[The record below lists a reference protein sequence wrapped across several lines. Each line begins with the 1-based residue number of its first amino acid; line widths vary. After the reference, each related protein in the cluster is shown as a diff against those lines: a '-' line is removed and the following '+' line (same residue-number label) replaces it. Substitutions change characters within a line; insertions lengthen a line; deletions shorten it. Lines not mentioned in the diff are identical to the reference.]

1 MQLYENI
8 LQITLYLYTNLYIS
22 SLDLRYY
29 PYMALYLN
37 FGRLYI
43 NNNNAN
49 IIIFF
54 FNIMIC
60 LNNFLHYLLYNFHFC
75 GKPYNETSL
84 THRKQSEGYKIKIL
98 THTLLY
104 SGS

>member
-54 FNIMIC
+54 
-60 LNNFLHYLLYNFHFC
+60 L
-75 GKPYNETSL
+75 
-84 THRKQSEGYKIKIL
+84 IL
-98 THTLLY
+98 
-104 SGS
+104 

>member
-29 PYMALYLN
+29 PYMAYLN

-43 NNNNAN
+43 NNNNPN

-54 FNIMIC
+54 FFNNL

-75 GKPYNETSL
+75 GKPSNETSL

-104 SGS
+104 FGS